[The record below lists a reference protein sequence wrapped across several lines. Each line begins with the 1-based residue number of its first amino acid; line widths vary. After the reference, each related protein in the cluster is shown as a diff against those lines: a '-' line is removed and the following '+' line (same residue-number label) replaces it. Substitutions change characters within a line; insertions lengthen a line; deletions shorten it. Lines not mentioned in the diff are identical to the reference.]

1 MLTSPMNMRVFSN
14 LQEQFQ
20 FAREERIV
28 IGKLEAKQRK
38 GFHKRSAPH
47 NHFGASVGEKVYGCE
62 LLKYA
67 HGVIRAQNGNGTGE
81 ADPFG
86 PNCRRSQ
93 DRFRR
98 RIKKLRPVMLAD
110 PKNVQPDTI
119 RRLDFLEKM
128 TQAISRAEVLTRER
142 VWHRSYKAINTD
154 LHLLMLPQFCK
165 RSLWTLLGR
174 AQGFARMGE
183 ATTPPATLSD
193 RNRFQVSVHNWAIAG
208 QSPAQGSLS
217 KKR

>member
-1 MLTSPMNMRVFSN
+1 MRRRPPESTLFPYTTLFRSIGPWIHSLSCKRRAVLTSPMNMRVFSN

-81 ADPFG
+81 ADPL
-86 PNCRRSQ
+86 
-93 DRFRR
+93 DR
-98 RIKKLRPVMLAD
+98 KS
-110 PKNVQPDTI
+110 T
-119 RRLDFLEKM
+119 RL
-128 TQAISRAEVLTRER
+128 
-142 VWHRSYKAINTD
+142 N
-154 LHLLMLPQFCK
+154 
-165 RSLWTLLGR
+165 
-174 AQGFARMGE
+174 
-183 ATTPPATLSD
+183 
-193 RNRFQVSVHNWAIAG
+193 
-208 QSPAQGSLS
+208 
-217 KKR
+217 